1 MTSSKVVF
9 WEVDAQADFMQ
20 PGGKLY
26 VPGAEKIIP
35 NIQRLVNAAI
45 EAGVFLVSSGD
56 AHPEG
61 DPEFQRFPPHCLRGT
76 PGARIIPEGLAKN
89 FRAIPNDP
97 SQKLPDDI
105 LRSPQVVIE
114 KQTLDVFD
122 NPHTSE
128 LVDRLGEGAEYVVFG
143 VVTEY
148 CVRCAAKGL
157 LERGRKVSVVKD
169 AIETLDAA
177 GGKKAIE
184 ELQALGARMITTDE
198 ALAEIG
204 LSVSN
209 RFAIKSGP
217 N

>member
-1 MTSSKVVF
+1 MAPRRIIF
-9 WEVDAQADFMQ
+9 WEVDAQADFML

-35 NIQRLVNAAI
+35 NIRRLVDAATD
-45 EAGVFLVSSGD
+45 AGVFLVSSGD

-76 PGARIIPEGLAKN
+76 PGARIIPEGMARN
-89 FRAIPNDP
+89 SRTIPNDP
-97 SQKLPDDI
+97 SRPLPQDI

-128 LVDRLGEGAEYVVFG
+128 LVDQLGADAEYIVFG

-169 AIETLDAA
+169 AIETLDEAA
-177 GGKKAIE
+177 GEKTIE
-184 ELQALGARMITTDE
+184 ELQARGARMIATDE
-198 ALAEIG
+198 ALAKIG
-204 LSVSN
+204 APVS
-209 RFAIKSGP
+209 RDSR
-217 N
+217 